1 MDPNELKDYRPVSNL
16 NFISKLIETAIQKR
30 LQCFLQQTGS
40 MPKYQSAYRQGHS
53 TETALLKVYNDL
65 LQAADRGE
73 VSLLCL
79 LDLSAAFDTVDHDL
93 LVKRLECK
101 FGIVG
106 QPLEWIKSY
115 LTGRSFSVKYQSEMS
130 STVKLV
136 CSVPQGSVLGP
147 LLFILY
153 TSELHMLM
161 TRNCFYTVNF
171 MIQMLLL
178 QIWRS
183 VLQI

>member
-1 MDPNELKDYRPVSNL
+1 M
-16 NFISKLIETAIQKR
+16 
-30 LQCFLQQTGS
+30 
-40 MPKYQSAYRQGHS
+40 
-53 TETALLKVYNDL
+53 KVYNDL

-79 LDLSAAFDTVDHDL
+79 LDLSAAFDTVDHEL

-153 TSELHMLM
+153 TSELPEVATCYNIYVHSYADDTQLFLHCKLHDTDAAVTNMEKCIAYMKVWMASNRLKL
-161 TRNCFYTVNF
+161 NPCLLYTSPSP
-171 MIQMLLL
+171 
-178 QIWRS
+178 RD
-183 VLQI
+183 

>member
-1 MDPNELKDYRPVSNL
+1 MFTQCIGARHTSTT
-16 NFISKLIETAIQKR
+16 LILR
-30 LQCFLQQTGS
+30 LIL
-40 MPKYQSAYRQGHS
+40 YH
-53 TETALLKVYNDL
+53 E
-65 LQAADRGE
+65 
-73 VSLLCL
+73 
-79 LDLSAAFDTVDHDL
+79 L

-115 LTGRSFSVKYQSEMS
+115 LTGRSFSVISIMQSEMS

-153 TSELHMLM
+153 IH
-161 TRNCFYTVNF
+161 
-171 MIQMLLL
+171 I
-178 QIWRS
+178 
-183 VLQI
+183 